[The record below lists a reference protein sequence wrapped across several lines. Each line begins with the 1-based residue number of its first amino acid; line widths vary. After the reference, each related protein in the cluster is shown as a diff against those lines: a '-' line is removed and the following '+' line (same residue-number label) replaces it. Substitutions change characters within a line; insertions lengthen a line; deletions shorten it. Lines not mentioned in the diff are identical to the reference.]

1 MCVFPPNSLI
11 KVTTMKSAVLLL
23 NIFLY
28 IGVYG
33 QNAPEFHV
41 AEERRQMSRG
51 EQNGFMVDIPGA
63 SVKNLEEAWSKYY
76 KKNTKAK
83 FSKKGDEFIAL
94 NVVGS
99 RIASDTVN
107 IFLHQTE
114 TKEGVKLYSFVEYGD
129 HFISGETDHEKA
141 VVIQNIMVEIA
152 RDTYRIVVGNE
163 LGAEQ
168 KKLKALQKEYD
179 DLIKANE
186 KMHKTIT
193 ANQAEIGNKNVQV
206 RNLEAQLGK
215 SFDRDEDG
223 NLIPIPAPAPLDD
236 KTRKSLEKNEKKLR
250 SDIHKLESGIRQA
263 ERDIPRNQQD
273 QEAKLAEVTAQV
285 EVVKGVQAR
294 LNAIP

>member
-1 MCVFPPNSLI
+1 
-11 KVTTMKSAVLLL
+11 MKSAVLLL
-23 NIFLY
+23 NIFMY

-51 EQNGFMVDIPGA
+51 EQNGFVVDMPGA

-141 VVIQNIMVEIA
+141 VVIQNIVVEIA

-163 LGAEQ
+163 LDAEQ
-168 KKLKALQKEYD
+168 KKLKSLQKDMD
-179 DLIKANE
+179 DLIKSHD
-186 KMHKTIT
+186 KMHKTISD
-193 ANQAEIGNKNVQV
+193 NQAEIADNNVKI
-206 RNLEAQLGK
+206 RNLEPQLGRVVE
-215 SFDRDEDG
+215 RDNAG
-223 NLIPIPAPAPLDD
+223 NLIPSAPAAPLDE
-236 KTRKSLEKNEKKLR
+236 KTRKSLEKDEKKLR
-250 SDIHKLESGIRQA
+250 NDILKMESEIRQA
-263 ERDIPRNQQD
+263 ERDIPLNEKE
-273 QEAKLAEVTAQV
+273 QEGKREEITAQA